1 MRVVVD
7 TNVLVSGV
15 LNPHGSPG
23 QIVDAILAD
32 LISVLYDDRILDEY
46 REVMMRPAFGF
57 RRADVEAFLQYVEL
71 AGELVRG
78 HPLKVTL
85 PDPSDLPFLEVAA
98 AGHAD
103 ALVTGNRRHF
113 RPIKG
118 HCTVTIVSPAELT
131 RKLTA

>member
-15 LNPHGSPG
+15 LKAHGSPG

-32 LISVLYDDRILDEY
+32 VVSVLYDDRILDEY
-46 REVMMRPAFGF
+46 REVMLRPKFGF
-57 RRADVEAFLQYVEL
+57 RRADVEAFLDYLEL
-71 AGELVRG
+71 AGEMVRAR
-78 HPLKVTL
+78 PLKVTL
-85 PDPSDLPFLEVAA
+85 PDPSDLPFLEVAV

-113 RPIKG
+113 RPITG
-118 HCTVTIVSPAELT
+118 ESTIAILSPADLVG
-131 RKLTA
+131 KLKA